1 MKIRYLDPLERLE
14 FELQQCREEGLDVA
28 AERLVFKK
36 LLNSASAENEQKVNQ
51 EAIRLLRRLNKT
63 SLARRHSFEPD
74 ELEMIEKTRAIDK
87 NNFKVAFDLNSIEYR
102 DRVLGGWLGRAAGCL
117 LGKPVE
123 KYARG
128 AIREILESNAA
139 WPLDNYFTGQGVPP
153 EILDKYPW
161 KQHGGLESLRENITG
176 MPEDDD
182 LNYTML
188 NLHILESKGGNFT
201 TDDIGE
207 EWLRMLP
214 ANETFTAERVA
225 YFNYLGGIIPPETGR
240 YLNPFREWIGAQI
253 RADFWGYICPGDPQK
268 AAELAWRDARLSHV
282 RNGIYGEM
290 FFAAMIAA
298 AFVESSPSV
307 LVEVGLSMI
316 PENSR
321 LAEAVRMT
329 VNLVGNVPEWKQ
341 ILDLL
346 HAELGHYH
354 WVHVINNAALTV
366 ATLLFSQGDF
376 EKTICNAVMGGWD
389 TDCDGA
395 TAGSV
400 IGVIQ
405 GARNLPDKWIRP
417 LNNRIRSSLK
427 GFDNS
432 TFTDL
437 AGRTMRAAQNMR
449 DLTEKGSTLNAQDD
463 F

>member
-14 FELQQCREEGLDVA
+14 FELQHCQEEGLDVA
-28 AERLVFKK
+28 AEKIVFEK
-36 LLNSASAENEQKVNQ
+36 LLNSITAENEQKVRR
-51 EAIRLLRRLNKT
+51 EATRILQRLNKM
-63 SLARRHSFEPD
+63 SLAVRHSFEPD
-74 ELEMIEKTRAIDK
+74 ELETIAKTQPVQKRNPA
-87 NNFKVAFDLNSIEYR
+87 VAFDLDCDEYY
-102 DRVLGGWLGRAAGCL
+102 DRILGGWLGRAAGCL

-139 WPLDNYFTGQGVPP
+139 WPLKNYFTAQGMPS
-153 EILDKYPW
+153 EILRKYPW
-161 KQHGGLESLRENITG
+161 KQRGGLESLRENITC

-188 NLHILESKGGNFT
+188 NLHILETRGGYFT
-201 TDDIGE
+201 TDEVGE

-214 ANETFTAERVA
+214 VYETFTAERVA
-225 YFNYLGGIIPPETGR
+225 YFNYLGGIRPPESGR

-253 RADFWGYICPGDPQK
+253 RADLWGYVCPGEPQK
-268 AAELAWRDARLSHV
+268 AAELAWRDARFSHV

-298 AFVESSPSV
+298 AFTESSPSV
-307 LVEVGLSMI
+307 LVEIGLSVI

-321 LAEAVRMT
+321 LAKAVRMT
-329 VNLVGNVPEWKQ
+329 VELVRNRLDWEH
-341 ILDLL
+341 ILVALS
-346 HAELGHYH
+346 AELGHYH

-389 TDCDGA
+389 TDCNGA

-437 AGRTMRAAQNMR
+437 AGRTVRAAQNMR
-449 DLTEKGSTLNAQDD
+449 DLTGKGSTLNTQDD